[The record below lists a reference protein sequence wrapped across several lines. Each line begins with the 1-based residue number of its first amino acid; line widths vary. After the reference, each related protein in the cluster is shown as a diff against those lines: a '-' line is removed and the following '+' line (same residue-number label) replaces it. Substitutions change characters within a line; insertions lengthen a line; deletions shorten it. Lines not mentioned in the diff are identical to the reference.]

1 MRGNHSFKKTAALVL
16 SCVLAL
22 GAVPLSPLVEDAHA
36 ETTAAE
42 PSAVAYAT
50 KDELEEIPTTD
61 GADYK
66 GDVTKVGRIKLGKN
80 NIDEVMEWYIL
91 GSDPGVSGG
100 KNNTAIFAASDM
112 VTGYSQKFD
121 SRYTSPFTHEYKND
135 GDMTYEA
142 YDGAE
147 PAEPEYV
154 LFNHYGMSELRSTLK
169 ILATSQFSD
178 AEQGIM
184 QATTVDTPDY
194 KANGTTTDSYLT
206 GGAPRA
212 VYTTSDVLYAA
223 WGNPRYGDTTSVTED
238 KYAIGIDKTN
248 IYIGSTS
255 PNYKGG
261 AGAKVINLANL
272 GASNLFWLRSANA
285 AISRNALVADSKVAC
300 TQVNKIAF
308 AVRPASNLNLSSV
321 MFASAASASGTD
333 TAAILQTSADNKN
346 AMMLRLNTTKNADGT
361 ARATDVKIGEATVY
375 VSSNTI
381 TATKAA
387 EATGTVTLIVQGKNA
402 NTDWYYSKLIESTTD
417 AEKVTTENIVN
428 ALGDKVTLSGDTPED
443 KAKNIDLSK
452 CEIWLETPVDNGT
465 TTLSYAVKAKVHT
478 HTAGETWYADENDH
492 WHICTSCNEKMDVA
506 EHSPSNWT
514 PTGDKTQHTRDCDIC
529 HGETTVETEDHVYD
543 WKSDEAYHWKQCTD
557 CGHVDPAYEK
567 ALHDFDKTTYAC
579 HDCPYNM
586 KTDHGLVHVDAKEEG
601 CAFDGNIEYYR
612 CDKEG
617 HESERFVANQAGMYV
632 MVSEEDVIIKAHH
645 TYTEDSAWDSNVIY
659 HWHICDA
666 CGKKVDETQAKHTY
680 SGGKCDVCGRTR
692 AYDDSSDDDD
702 SSSYVADAS
711 TAGSAAADAEG
722 SWSRDEQ
729 GLRFEYADGSYAKG
743 TVTTT
748 TDGTSELQ
756 VAWEK
761 VKGSW
766 YAFDADG
773 YAMQDWVYD
782 ASDKSWYYCD
792 EDNGSQ
798 SGWLYTPVDNCWY
811 YLDPNSGAMHT
822 GWVTIDGRRYY
833 FSEAHNGTY
842 YQDPVTY
849 KWVYANPNQ
858 NRPLGSMYI
867 NTATPDGSLVGVDG
881 AYIEQ

>member
-1 MRGNHSFKKTAALVL
+1 MRNNHSFKKIAALVL

-80 NIDEVMEWYIL
+80 NIDAVMEWYIL

-112 VTGYSQKFD
+112 VTGLSQEFD

-147 PAEPEYV
+147 PAEPKYV

-206 GGAPRA
+206 EGAPRA

-272 GASNLFWLRSANA
+272 GASTVFWLRPANA
-285 AISRNALVADSKVAC
+285 AISRNALVAKSNVAC
-300 TQVNKIAF
+300 TKVYKVAL

-321 MFASAASASGTD
+321 IFASAASGASSNAAVAGTIKTTDGTD
-333 TAAILQTSADNKN
+333 STKD
-346 AMMLRLNTTKNADGT
+346 AMMLRLDGSGQNIGSVS
-361 ARATDVKIGEATVY
+361 TDAESGI
-375 VSSNTI
+375 I
-381 TATKAA
+381 TATKK
-387 EATGTVTLIVQGKNA
+387 ATTGDVALVVQGRNA
-402 NTDWYYSKLIESTTD
+402 DTDWYYSKPITSTTD
-417 AEKVTTENIVN
+417 ETVTIKDDIVP
-428 ALGDKVTLSGDTPED
+428 ALTGAGVTLEDTADD
-443 KAKNIDLSK
+443 KAAQIDLTK
-452 CEIWLETPVDNGT
+452 CKIWLETPVEPSVAAEKQ
-465 TTLSYAVKAKVHT
+465 TLFYAVKAHT
-478 HTAGETWYADENDH
+478 Y
-492 WHICTSCNEKMDVA
+492 NE
-506 EHSPSNWT
+506 
-514 PTGDKTQHTRDCDIC
+514 
-529 HGETTVETEDHVYD
+529 
-543 WKSDEAYHWKQCTD
+543 WKSDGEHHWKECI
-557 CGHVDPAYEK
+557 DP
-567 ALHDFDKTTYAC
+567 
-579 HDCPYNM
+579 DCPNP
-586 KTDHGLVHVDAKEEG
+586 DEAKKNE
-601 CAFDGNIEYYR
+601 EYYGEHKLDENGKCTVCNYDIDEKHDWIKVPR
-612 CDKEG
+612 QEPTCTEVGYQQYWHCEDGYDVKYYAGSLGILVKFTDMSEIEIPATG
-617 HESERFVANQAGMYV
+617 HTADE
-632 MVSEEDVIIKAHH
+632 
-645 TYTEDSAWDSNVIY
+645 AWHCNIIY
-659 HWHICDA
+659 HWHVCEV
-666 CGKKVDETQAKHTY
+666 CSAKLTE
-680 SGGKCDVCGRTR
+680 TR
-692 AYDDSSDDDD
+692 ARHKFDGGRICTICAYERPYDSDSSDNNG
-702 SSSYVADAS
+702 SSSYTTNTS
-711 TAGSAAADAEG
+711 TAGSVTPDADG

-782 ASDKSWYYCD
+782 ASGKSWYYCD

-849 KWVYANPNQ
+849 KWVYANPDQ
-858 NRPLGSMYI
+858 NRPFGSMYV
-867 NTATPDGSLVGVDG
+867 NTVTPDGSFVGADG
-881 AYIEQ
+881 ACIE